1 MSKIL
6 IALMSGEAT
15 EVAATVGGVRVF
27 VVMYKGRNY
36 ILNRGRFVPVA
47 SDKIKV
53 ILDDRDA
60 VP

>member
-27 VVMYKGRNY
+27 VVMYKG
-36 ILNRGRFVPVA
+36 
-47 SDKIKV
+47 
-53 ILDDRDA
+53 
-60 VP
+60 